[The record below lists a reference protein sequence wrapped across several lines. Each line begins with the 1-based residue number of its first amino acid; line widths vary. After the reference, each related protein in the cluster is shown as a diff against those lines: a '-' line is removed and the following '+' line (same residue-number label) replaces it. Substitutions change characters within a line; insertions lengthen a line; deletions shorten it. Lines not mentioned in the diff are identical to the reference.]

1 MLPSSS
7 WWREPD
13 TGPTL
18 AAQLDCPSEPRT
30 REAPMINDPTAV
42 LFVLAAVVAVAVA
55 LEARHHL
62 FRSLGSA
69 LLGILFAM
77 VLSNTGIIPGESSAY
92 VFLSGPA
99 VSAGI
104 ALILLGVDV
113 RTVIKAGPT
122 MLAAFAVGAVGSA
135 LGASVAGYLLADSIG
150 PETWKL
156 AGQYTATYTG
166 GGANFAAVGAELET
180 SGELFAAA
188 IAADVILTAIWM
200 AACLA
205 VPMLLGSRLAAKSAG
220 FAVADPS
227 GTSSLDEETQ
237 HAAKPGAERML
248 FTSLGDVGLVDLAA
262 LAAIVLGTL
271 WASDVLGDVLASIP
285 GVLWLTT
292 IALLLAQIPA
302 VRRLRG
308 AGVIGNYLVLLFLAS
323 NGARSVV
330 ANIFV
335 VGLPV
340 VYFASITVAI
350 HGLVIFGVGRMF
362 GLDLKTLAVASQAN
376 VGGPASAM
384 ALATAR
390 GYTDRLLPGMAVG
403 LLGYA
408 VGNYAGLAIA
418 ALMRGV

>member
-1 MLPSSS
+1 
-7 WWREPD
+7 
-13 TGPTL
+13 
-18 AAQLDCPSEPRT
+18 
-30 REAPMINDPTAV
+30 MINDPTAV
-42 LFVLAAVVAVAVA
+42 LFILAAVVAVAVA

-69 LLGILFAM
+69 LLAILFAM
-77 VLSNTGIIPGESSAY
+77 VLSNAGLIPGNSSTYA
-92 VFLSGPA
+92 FLAGPA

-113 RTVIKAGPT
+113 RTVIRAGPT

-135 LGASVAGYLLADSIG
+135 LGASIAGYVLADSIG

-180 SGELFAAA
+180 SGELFAAG
-188 IAADVILTAIWM
+188 IAADVIITAVWM
-200 AACLA
+200 AACLTAPLLLRSSTQA
-205 VPMLLGSRLAAKSAG
+205 VSTGLD
-220 FAVADPS
+220 AVAAS
-227 GTSSLDEETQ
+227 GTSSLDEETEGG
-237 HAAKPGAERML
+237 ATPGAERML
-248 FTSLGDVGLVDLAA
+248 FTSLGDVSLVDLGA

-271 WASDVLGDVLASIP
+271 WASDVLGQRFLSVP

-292 IALLLAQIPA
+292 ITLLIAQIPA
-302 VRRLRG
+302 VRKLRG

-323 NGARSVV
+323 NGAQSVV
-330 ANIFV
+330 ANIV
-335 VGLPV
+335 AVGLPV

-350 HGLVIFGVGRMF
+350 HGLVIFGVGRMLR
-362 GLDLKTLAVASQAN
+362 LDIRTLAVASQAN
-376 VGGPASAM
+376 VGGPASAI

-390 GYTDRLLPGMAVG
+390 GYADRLLPGMAVG

-418 ALMRGV
+418 SLMRGVLGG